1 MSKNSQI
8 KISVIIPSF
17 NREKYLDRAIKS
29 VLNQSVKVDEII
41 LVNNRSSDNTK
52 LLIKNKFPFV
62 RIYNEDRAGVSF
74 ARNAGI
80 KKAKNNWIA
89 FLDSDDEWKKLKI
102 EKQIKKIVSYKER
115 YKIIHTNEIW
125 IRDGKHLNQN
135 KRHEK
140 KEGYLFKDSLNICKI
155 SPSSVLMHKSLFH
168 DYGMFNGDLK
178 VCEDYE
184 LWLRIT
190 SKVLVGLINEPLIIK
205 YGGHHDQLSKKYWG
219 MDRFRIKC
227 LEKNLENNW
236 FTLKQKK
243 SVLNILLKKLY
254 ILSNGAKKRNNEERY
269 KKYKDKFNYWL
280 LELDKVKNE

>member
-1 MSKNSQI
+1 MSKNLQI

-17 NREKYLDRAIKS
+17 NREKYLGRAIKS
-29 VLNQSVKVDEII
+29 VLSQSVKVDEII
-41 LVNNRSSDNTK
+41 LVNNRSSDNTQ

-89 FLDSDDEWKKLKI
+89 FLDSDDEWKNLKI

-205 YGGHHDQLSKKYWG
+205 YGGHDGQLSKKYWG
-219 MDRFRIKC
+219 IDRFRVKA
-227 LEKNLENNW
+227 LENLILNHGLNTDQEYW
-236 FTLKQKK
+236 ATKTLIEKI
-243 SVLNILLKKLY
+243 NILL
-254 ILSNGAKKRNNEERY
+254 IGAKKRKNYELIKRLN
-269 KKYKDKFNYWL
+269 KKKIFWSGKHY
-280 LELDKVKNE
+280 